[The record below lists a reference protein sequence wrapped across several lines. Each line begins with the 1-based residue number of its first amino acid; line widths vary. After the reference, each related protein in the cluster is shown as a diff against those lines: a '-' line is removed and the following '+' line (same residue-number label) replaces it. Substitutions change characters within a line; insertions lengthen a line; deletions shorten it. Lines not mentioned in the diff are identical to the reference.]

1 MMMMMT
7 KEDKSLSSTDAT
19 SLSFTVVLSKLL
31 AHNSSVCHPGWLVD
45 DGDEVAD
52 ECLSSDFIMW
62 WLCRLLEL
70 LSNVFIIEARYHPP
84 PTHIRF
90 LAKLLLPLLNENFLH

>member
-31 AHNSSVCHPGWLVD
+31 AHNSSVCHPGWLV